1 MTLEKLQPILKIAH
15 ENIYKIRSQANK
27 MQKFNVM
34 DFYHEYIKNL
44 ERMPDNEAQK
54 ITRDAIYQYLEELN
68 DFYNIV
74 EKMGQEYAKFK
85 DFIYAENV
93 HYKMHLKF
101 FLIKKNF
108 TLMST
113 HLNDHINYFKDLTP
127 RQIFAHERERIAGIN
142 NRMQAKVDEIL
153 TICEKSH
160 SVLYYLKRQVAHH
173 LT

>member
-1 MTLEKLQPILKIAH
+1 MTLEKLQLILKTTH
-15 ENIYKIRSQANK
+15 DDIYKIRSQANK
-27 MQKFNVM
+27 MQKFNIM

-44 ERMPDNEAQK
+44 ERMSDNEAQK
-54 ITRDAIYQYLEELN
+54 ITRNAIHQYLEELN
-68 DFYNIV
+68 DFYDTV

-85 DFIYAENV
+85 DFIYAKNV

-108 TLMST
+108 MLISSY
-113 HLNDHINYFKDLTP
+113 LNAYIDYFKDLTP
-127 RQIFAHERERIAGIN
+127 RQIFAREREIIAGIN

-160 SVLYYLKRQVAHH
+160 NVIYYLKRQIAYH